1 MEIIN
6 IEDIESTFEKTLLY
20 FLNYIYECEYRID
33 EKYVKQFMDK
43 YLKEAKKKIQL
54 PEATKL
60 KEKLHIKF
68 VDKNIINY
76 EQKVEE
82 ILTTHNVA
90 ENECHHTS
98 GEDYWKL
105 VGSEAY
111 RTYCFLNNG
120 PNSSLYNFCSLLID
134 FDRLLISLKEYIDNY
149 SYHYYVEAQQSLDSL
164 QGDIV
169 MLVNGV
175 TSFMLDMYADN
186 IMDLS
191 QNHMLMPDIMYY
203 FKPHK
208 KLLSFL
214 ELIYKEDV
222 TCREFLNEK
231 ETHLFPVL
239 CMSCETIILRKK
251 IDVLKF
257 ILVFL
262 IMIKS
267 PEYSPEWKMYAY
279 QFIEACKDMFFCATL
294 HRMVIQKAELEGEA
308 ADRCSAD
315 NTTRMQMIFSLE
327 NNDIYILRIDM
338 PHQGEEKLHIN
349 IEECHELG
357 VIASGFPLKTSE
369 SKCFELKK
377 LLGSHFDELFY
388 TAGNRIW
395 FRTRFKN
402 KLQHADIES
411 EIRERVEQIFNE
423 QSHKE
428 IITNYSEEQVLAFF
442 EEVKKYLEEF
452 QLTHMLQTELR
463 RNNEKVYYEV
473 KKIRKNL
480 DILQRFWKLMDKKGC
495 SPVAVRDCLWEIY
508 RDQGLEEMN
517 ESKESLE
524 QMELSALIELIGK
537 NCV

>member
-1 MEIIN
+1 MRIID
-6 IEDIESTFEKTLLY
+6 IENIESTFEKTLLY

-33 EKYVKQFMDK
+33 EKYVQQFMNK
-43 YLKEAKKKIQL
+43 YLREAKNKIQL
-54 PEATKL
+54 PQASEL
-60 KEKLHIKF
+60 KDTPYIQF
-68 VDKNIINY
+68 VDKNIIDY

-82 ILTTHNVA
+82 ILTTHKVA

-111 RTYCFLNNG
+111 RTYCFLNKG
-120 PNSSLYNFCSLLID
+120 ANSSLFNFCSLIID

-149 SYHYYVEAQQSLDSL
+149 NYHYYVEAQQSLGILQESL
-164 QGDIV
+164 V
-169 MLVNGV
+169 MIVNGV
-175 TSFMLDMYADN
+175 TSFMLDMYADS

-191 QNHMLMPDIMYY
+191 QNHMLMPDAMYY

-208 KLLSFL
+208 KLLSIL
-214 ELIYKEDV
+214 EHVYKENI
-222 TCREFLNEK
+222 TCREFLKEE

-262 IMIKS
+262 IIIRS

-279 QFIEACKDMFFCATL
+279 QFVEACKDMFFCATL
-294 HRMVIQKAELEGEA
+294 HRMVIQKAELVGEV

-338 PHQGEEKLHIN
+338 PHQGEERLHIN
-349 IEECHELG
+349 MEECHEQG
-357 VIASGFPLKTSE
+357 VIASGFPLKFHE
-369 SKCFELKK
+369 KKALELME
-377 LLGSHFDELFY
+377 LLGEHFAELFY

-395 FRTRFKN
+395 FRTKFKN
-402 KLQHADIES
+402 KLHHVDIDTDKKK
-411 EIRERVEQIFNE
+411 RVELIFKE

-428 IITNYSEEQVLAFF
+428 IITDYNEEQILAFF
-442 EEVKKYLEEF
+442 EEVKNYLEAF
-452 QLTHMLQTELR
+452 QLTHMLQTELK
-463 RNNEKVYYEV
+463 RNNENIYYEV

-480 DILQRFWKLMDKKGC
+480 DMIQSFWRLMENKDC
-495 SPVAVRDCLWEIY
+495 SPVAVCDCLWEIY
-508 RDQGLEEMN
+508 RDQGLEQMN
-517 ESKESLE
+517 ESQESIE
-524 QMELSALIELIGK
+524 KMELSDLIELIGK
-537 NCV
+537 HCV